1 MKRVRVLVGCCAT
14 AMAMLAAGCGE
25 ERAEPADGAGQTAT
39 APTSP
44 QEPPPPTEGGP
55 QEFPANGK
63 VEEVLSLDNNF
74 ILQTV
79 EVPAGTEIRWVNNGR
94 NDHNI
99 IPEGDPEL
107 TAYGVLQDGFH
118 PGDTYSHVFTT
129 PGTYVYY
136 CSIHGTSTAG
146 MFGTI
151 IVTEP

>member
-1 MKRVRVLVGCCAT
+1 MTRVRVLVGCCAT
-14 AMAMLAAGCGE
+14 AIAMLAAGCGE
-25 ERAEPADGAGQTAT
+25 ERAEPAGSGAGQTT
-39 APTSP
+39 AAQNSP
-44 QEPPPPTEGGP
+44 EASPPGGGP